1 MSNARHFALALIAG
15 ILTIGAPAPA
25 QSYAYGSKTF
35 LGFVKDS
42 FREVRG
48 NSSDFFQA
56 FESSFKGV
64 SGKTPSAFVDSVAQ
78 KLRTSKSESAKIQ
91 AEIEL
96 GRDLHRFIKKSIP
109 KFSLDRGFEF
119 YQTTRL
125 GERQCFL
132 QAVLIASLM
141 QRAKV
146 DAGVVMVY
154 SNERGELS
162 NNGHAVTLVRLSA
175 PLCLVVDASE
185 RHTFATH
192 RGLFVRWS
200 KGGYKFLRPH
210 YSTGALPTFAAAGM
224 QSAPVTVA
232 LSDIQM
238 LDVLFLKS
246 QFDYYRGER
255 APNGFLAKK
264 ATPAGLA
271 TSKRYLLRATQLNSQ
286 NPLAVYIL
294 GRVEERLGEK
304 SLAAKS
310 YQNAIALYAKFG
322 WTPGGVKES
331 LARVTKA

>member
-1 MSNARHFALALIAG
+1 MAPIRIVNLAVLAG
-15 ILTIGAPAPA
+15 ILAVGGSASA

-35 LGFVKDS
+35 RGFVDDS
-42 FREVRG
+42 FKEVRG
-48 NSSDFFQA
+48 DSATFYRSFEGSFQKVA
-56 FESSFKGV
+56 
-64 SGKTPSAFVDSVAQ
+64 GKPPTAFVDSAGQ
-78 KLRTSKSESAKIQ
+78 AISKEKGTSKVQ
-91 AEIEL
+91 AEIDL
-96 GRDLHRFIKKSIP
+96 GRDLHRIIKKSIP

-119 YQTTRL
+119 YQTAHL

-154 SNERGELS
+154 RNERGEPS
-162 NNGHAVTLVRLSA
+162 NNGHAVTLVRLSDRR
-175 PLCLVVDASE
+175 LLVVDASE
-185 RHTFATH
+185 PHAFATH
-192 RGLFVRWS
+192 HGLFVKWA
-200 KGGYKFLRPH
+200 KGGYKFLKPE
-210 YSTGALPTFAAAGM
+210 YAKGSTPTFTNVRFED
-224 QSAPVTVA
+224 SPKTSTI
-232 LSDIQM
+232 SDIRL
-238 LDVLFLKS
+238 LDIPFLKS

-255 APNGFLAKK
+255 TPNGFLAKK

-271 TSKRYLLRATQLNSQ
+271 ASKRYLLRATHYSAQ

-310 YQNAIALYAKFG
+310 YKDAIALYAKFG

-331 LARVTKA
+331 LARMTKA